1 MTDETLAPSTSST
14 AKGRA
19 DSAPARVCQRPGCE
33 EVFEPRAH
41 TQRYCS
47 LRCKRWVSNHSPRH
61 LAAKARHD
69 ARRRE
74 SGLKAMQDAR
84 WYANGGWE
92 KQARAQLRR
101 SLAEKLDRLARMNE
115 EQEAHSDGER
125 DAFGFVWR

>member
-1 MTDETLAPSTSST
+1 
-14 AKGRA
+14 
-19 DSAPARVCQRPGCE
+19 VCQRPGCG
-33 EVFEPRAH
+33 EVFEPRAYNH
-41 TQRYCS
+41 RYCS
-47 LRCKRWVSNHSPRH
+47 LRCKRWVSNHSPRL

-101 SLAEKLDRLARMNE
+101 SLAEKLDRRARMNE
-115 EQEAHSDGER
+115 EQEAHSAGAR
-125 DAFGFVWR
+125 GAFGFVWR